1 MIRRDKNIILLWA
14 HFLVLLG
21 FLPLS
26 KTWAQDNRKILVEDL
41 TGSWCGFCPD
51 GAASMAQLE
60 TNYPNAICVGVH
72 ISDPMQTTTSDAIGD
87 AYSGGGVNV
96 LMLDRQR
103 FEGEN
108 FVQLTSAYP
117 DLAQRFEERV
127 AMPVEVRVSLD
138 HIALDSTTRQ
148 LTADV
153 RVVFVEKPINYDA
166 LRINLWLTED
176 SVVRTQNS
184 YNQVNFFNA
193 YTGHPYF
200 NAGNPIQGFVH
211 RHVLR
216 ADVGGA
222 WGLEGSLPPIDSIE
236 AEQLFVQT
244 YTLELNPEWNI
255 ERLHLIGFVQ
265 AYNNDEQLRPI
276 LNAESIDLF
285 SALQTPQ
292 IPDTLD
298 TDTSGVV
305 LSLAPFEDIRPILA
319 AYPNPILSGEH
330 LNVAFYAPTNL
341 PMQLLLFDIQ
351 GKQVA
356 SILSEQKYSQGWHTL
371 NCVLP
376 DLVSG
381 QYLLRAATP
390 THIRGLLLDIEG
402 R

>member
-1 MIRRDKNIILLWA
+1 MRCDKNKILLWA
-14 HFLVLLG
+14 HFFVLLC

-26 KTWAQDNRKILVEDL
+26 GIWAQDNRKILVEDL

-60 TNYPNAICVGVH
+60 ANYPNAICVGVH

-117 DLAQRFEERV
+117 ALAQRFEERL

-138 HIALDSTTRQ
+138 RIALDSTTRQ
-148 LTADV
+148 LTADI
-153 RVVFVEKPINYDA
+153 RAVFVEKPTNYNA
-166 LRINLWLTED
+166 LRLNLWLTED
-176 SVVRTQNS
+176 SVTRTQSS

-216 ADVGGA
+216 ADAGGA
-222 WGLEGSLPPIDSIE
+222 WGVEGGLPPIENIE
-236 AEQLFVQT
+236 AGQSFVQT
-244 YTLELNPEWNI
+244 YTLELNPEWNV
-255 ERLHLIGFVQ
+255 ERMHLIGFVQ
-265 AYNNDEQLRPI
+265 AYNNDEQLRHI

-292 IPDTLD
+292 TTDTLN
-298 TDTSGVV
+298 TDTSNVV
-305 LSLAPFEDIRPILA
+305 LSLAPFENIHPALVV
-319 AYPNPILSGEH
+319 YPNPALSGGQ
-330 LNVAFYAPTNL
+330 LKVAFYAPTNL

-351 GKQVA
+351 GKHVA
-356 SILSEQKYSQGWHTL
+356 LILSEQTYSRGWHTI
-371 NCVLP
+371 NCILP
-376 DLVSG
+376 DLALG
-381 QYLLRAATP
+381 KYLLRAVMP
-390 THIRGLLLDIEG
+390 THHRSILVDIE
-402 R
+402 RP